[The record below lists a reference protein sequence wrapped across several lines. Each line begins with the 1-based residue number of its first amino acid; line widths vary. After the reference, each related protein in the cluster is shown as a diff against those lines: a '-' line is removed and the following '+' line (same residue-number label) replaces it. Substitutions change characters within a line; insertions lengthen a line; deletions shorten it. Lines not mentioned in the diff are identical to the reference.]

1 MNKKG
6 KQVLEAGSAKVRRL
20 WGWFRALLAVLD
32 DITAVT
38 LAGFWAAGSGLAAAR
53 TAKAHER
60 RL

>member
-1 MNKKG
+1 MTKKA
-6 KQVLEAGSAKVRRL
+6 KQVPGPKSGKARRL

-38 LAGFWAAGSGLAAAR
+38 LGGFWAAGSGLAAAR
-53 TAKAHER
+53 AAKAHER